1 LAGMNIVLSIKV
13 AGLLLSASF
22 VALPSMTALLIAG
35 SFFQTF
41 LFSAILSLLS
51 VFLGVVVSLILNIPP
66 SGAIVMLMVLFF
78 ILCFLLHVYKARKRF

>member
-1 LAGMNIVLSIKV
+1 
-13 AGLLLSASF
+13 
-22 VALPSMTALLIAG
+22 
-35 SFFQTF
+35 

-78 ILCFLLHVYKARKRF
+78 ILCFLLYVYKARKRF